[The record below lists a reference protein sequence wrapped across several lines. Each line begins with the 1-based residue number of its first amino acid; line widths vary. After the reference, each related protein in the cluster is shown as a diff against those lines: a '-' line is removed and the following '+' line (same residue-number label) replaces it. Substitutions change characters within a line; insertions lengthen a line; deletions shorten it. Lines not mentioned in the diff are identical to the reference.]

1 MRASQSGVV
10 VMQNAA
16 AATGN
21 GTVLPMD
28 GAKAAAFQVTGTF
41 TATITFEAT
50 VNGVDW
56 VTYALS
62 DISTTTRTH
71 QTTQNSASIYVADDA
86 AGLAAIRAR
95 ISAHTSGTVTVMGI
109 ATA

>member
-1 MRASQSGVV
+1 
-10 VMQNAA
+10 MQNAA
-16 AATGN
+16 GATGT

-56 VTYALS
+56 VTYALN
-62 DISTTTRTH
+62 DISTTTRVH
-71 QTTQNSASIYVADDA
+71 STTQNSTGIYIADDA

-95 ISAHTSGTVTVMGI
+95 ISAYTNGAVTVMGN